1 MPADFG
7 DRVNAPID
15 CPLKM
20 STVAW
25 TRCIEY
31 RQQYKCLCKE
41 ARDRLR
47 IKGEGKD
54 AFEQKLKE
62 IKRPIPD
69 KPRGWKIERMS
80 RFYVIYDASGELV
93 HRATNQAE
101 AEDYLALASKVIG
114 LQDENARLWK
124 LLEEDLTRADD
135 PWDQVDKMLG
145 GDDSESAASEVSE
158 FGEEE

>member
-1 MPADFG
+1 MALDFG

-20 STVAW
+20 STIAW

-47 IKGEGKD
+47 IKGEGKE

-62 IKRPIPD
+62 IRRPVPD
-69 KPRGWKIERMS
+69 KPRGWRVERMS
-80 RFYVIYDASGELV
+80 RFYVIYDADGELR

-101 AEDYLALASKVIG
+101 ADDYLALAAKVVG

-124 LLEEDLTRADD
+124 LLEEDLTRVDD
-135 PWDQVDKMLG
+135 PWDQVDRMLG
-145 GDDSESAASEVSE
+145 GESSEGSEASESYS
-158 FGEEE
+158 EEEE